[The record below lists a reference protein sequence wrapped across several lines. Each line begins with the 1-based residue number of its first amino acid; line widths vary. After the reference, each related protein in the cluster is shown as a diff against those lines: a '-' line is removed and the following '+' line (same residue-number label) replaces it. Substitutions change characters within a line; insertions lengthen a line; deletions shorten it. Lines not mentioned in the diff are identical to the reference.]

1 MRVVQ
6 KRFVVEI
13 RHWPEHKSSESNE
26 QLYVSR
32 ALQLWFVTVIDQF
45 CSKVAQCQ
53 IQRRASVD
61 QSISLLCSV

>member
-6 KRFVVEI
+6 KRFVVEV

-32 ALQLWFVTVIDQF
+32 VLQLWFVTVIDQF

-53 IQRRASVD
+53 IQKAFVR
-61 QSISLLCSV
+61 

>member
-6 KRFVVEI
+6 KRFVVEV

-53 IQRRASVD
+53 AFVR
-61 QSISLLCSV
+61 